1 MTYSSKV
8 SPNIITSIPRSSYR
22 NRCDTSCRY
31 VILSLICFARVH
43 FSSQSRILEK
53 ISDEKSTSCKAH
65 QRWYVYRG
73 FRMMTSVTS
82 RATFQNSDVIFIW
95 LDISYF
101 EKKFADYVKNILY
114 LLCYLFYLLK
124 SWLRI
129 KNNKDIKA
137 FQIKID
143 EQTHRIQ
150 ISRWHNSK
158 NDISIT
164 LNEIEV
170 FFQGHWQIEIRQ
182 KGFGLGS

>member
-82 RATFQNSDVIFIW
+82 KVTFKKSDVIFIW
-95 LDISYF
+95 LDISNF
-101 EKKFADYVKNILY
+101 EKIARITSKISFICYVI
-114 LLCYLFYLLK
+114 CF
-124 SWLRI
+124 I
-129 KNNKDIKA
+129 C
-137 FQIKID
+137 
-143 EQTHRIQ
+143 
-150 ISRWHNSK
+150 
-158 NDISIT
+158 
-164 LNEIEV
+164 
-170 FFQGHWQIEIRQ
+170 
-182 KGFGLGS
+182 